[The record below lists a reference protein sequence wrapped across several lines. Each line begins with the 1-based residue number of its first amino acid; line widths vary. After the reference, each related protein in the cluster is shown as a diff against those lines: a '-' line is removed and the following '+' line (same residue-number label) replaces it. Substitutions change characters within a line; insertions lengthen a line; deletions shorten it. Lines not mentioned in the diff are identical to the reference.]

1 MWRNIQNYYK
11 TYKIFSGSLNY
22 LAVGVRALIVLI
34 VLKYLL
40 VLQNYVNYMNH

>member
-11 TYKIFSGSLNY
+11 TYKIFSGSRNY
-22 LAVGVRALIVLI
+22 LAVGVRALI

>member
-11 TYKIFSGSLNY
+11 TYKIFSGSRNY
-22 LAVGVRALIVLI
+22 LTVGVRALI